1 MAKRSL
7 IGVLALSALLACSP
21 AALASSPALVGPPGS
36 CPASAGTTIASAGA
50 LTVGTCVSGG
60 GGSSYVEFWKL
71 SLTGGD
77 RVQLTVQSAV
87 ALEFDLYSSDTT
99 DDRFT
104 AIRPVDV
111 EVTSPVSGPAQ
122 VLTIQAPYSDTFVLA
137 ACEPVDYAANGGD
150 CRGIFTGRGAKYTP
164 MTQPYA
170 FTSAA
175 VGNACA
181 SPPLR
186 AGSKLALGPA
196 LTIGACEA
204 GGGNDIDY
212 WTVAL
217 SENDQ
222 LELTVP
228 PAAADVEFDLYSPGT
243 TDAALPRTTPTDS
256 RVAAA
261 TQGGATS
268 QVTTLTAA
276 SAGTYVLAACEPKA
290 SATIAGRDC
299 RGIATGSGAG
309 YILPMKPYT
318 FTTSTIPQPAYDD
331 IGYGSTS
338 YDFNF
343 PAYAS
348 TASNDAPAYG
358 KLSIA
363 RQTVSV
369 SKNRALRLS
378 IRCAGAPCT
387 GKLTLTAVTKTR
399 TANGTKH
406 KTKEAT
412 VTVASTTLTSL
423 DTGTTRVS
431 LILTKAGRRVLRNA
445 ARGRLRATATLK
457 YDTGTA
463 TKSAHATITLRA
475 ANT

>member
-21 AALASSPALVGPPGS
+21 AALASSPALAAPPGS

-77 RVQLTVQSAV
+77 RVQLTVPSAV

-104 AIRPVDV
+104 AVRPVDV
-111 EVTSPVSGPAQ
+111 EVTSPVSGAAQ

-137 ACEPVDYAANGGD
+137 VCEPVAYAANGGD
-150 CRGIFTGRGAKYTP
+150 CRGIFTGRGAEYTR
-164 MTQPYA
+164 MTQPYT

-186 AGSKLALGPA
+186 AGARLALGPA
-196 LTIGACEA
+196 LTIGACES

-217 SENDQ
+217 GENDQ

-228 PAAADVEFDLYSPGT
+228 PAAADVEFDLYPPGT
-243 TDAALPRTTPTDS
+243 TDASLPRTTPTDS
-256 RVAAA
+256 RLAAA

-268 QVTTLTAA
+268 QVATLTAA

-290 SATIAGRDC
+290 SATIAVRDC

-318 FTTSTIPQPAYDD
+318 FTTSTIPQPAYDGT
-331 IGYGSTS
+331 GYDYSTS

-343 PAYAS
+343 PVDAS
-348 TASNDAPAYG
+348 TASYDAPAYG

-363 RQTVSV
+363 KQTVSV

-378 IRCAGAPCT
+378 IRCAGGPCT

-399 TANGTKH
+399 TANGTKN
-406 KTKEAT
+406 KT
-412 VTVASTTLTSL
+412 VILASTTLTSL
-423 DTGTTRVS
+423 DTGTTRAS

-445 ARGRLRATATLK
+445 AHGRLRATATLK
-457 YDTGTA
+457 YDTATT